1 MSVCYEIYIA
11 LCKIFGG
18 QTGDCIFTKKPIK
31 STKMHFFRFFSI
43 FVFRC
48 MAKQAFIG
56 GEIVPVVAIKSS
68 GLV

>member
-1 MSVCYEIYIA
+1 
-11 LCKIFGG
+11 
-18 QTGDCIFTKKPIK
+18 
-31 STKMHFFRFFSI
+31 MHFFRFFSI